1 MITPRPYLSYSQ
13 YNAFHY
19 SKQKFLDRYYYGK
32 EEPDNCYLEMGKKL
46 GTAIRFR
53 YKRENKTIR
62 DIRKQIPEYPIY
74 EHEMKAVF
82 KNIPLLGYL
91 DGYDPHKQEI
101 MELKTGKKPSVK
113 SWIEQQLFYTTIYY
127 IKYKKLPNKITL
139 YWCETNFNED
149 EQLVLTGKVKAYNI
163 KIDIKQMLMFTEQIV
178 KTWEGIKKLC
188 EQEYQ
193 KFGVMP
199 TQRSNTRNNIK

>member
-19 SKQKFLDRYYYGK
+19 SKERFLKQYYYG
-32 EEPDNCYLEMGKKL
+32 EQQDSVYLDLGKRL
-46 GTAIRFR
+46 GDALRFR
-53 YKRENKTIR
+53 YKREHKIIR
-62 DIRKQIPEYPIY
+62 DIRKQIPVAPVY
-74 EHEMKAVF
+74 EHEVRAVF
-82 KNIPLLGYL
+82 KNIPLLCYL
-91 DGYDPHKQEI
+91 DGFFPHEFEI
-101 MELKTGKKPSVK
+101 HEYKTGKKPSIK
-113 SWIEQQLFYTTIYY
+113 SWSTQMLFYSVAMY

-188 EQEYQ
+188 EDEY
-193 KFGVMP
+193 KMFGVLP
-199 TQRSNTRNNIK
+199 IKSKNRK